1 MHEHSVSNGSN
12 LCSVKEQILTGSLT
26 GLNTKQDIDANS
38 GSETRSEGLNSDQ
51 DIQSEEIK
59 ALTNGHQ
66 QSNCLENHLDAS
78 DHDNHIQSE
87 EDKLDTNNYVTNKS
101 KFQGETEEKTRTKS
115 RQVEGRLKEKSE
127 PRNAPPPRDTLVDT
141 PLVPSVL
148 YQHRVRGLVLAL
160 LVEPEFNTD
169 PTAREEVVRSM
180 CVCLLEILHTY

>member
-1 MHEHSVSNGSN
+1 M
-12 LCSVKEQILTGSLT
+12 CSVKEQILTGSLT

-38 GSETRSEGLNSDQ
+38 ESETRSEGLNSDQ

-59 ALTNGHQ
+59 ALSNGHQ
-66 QSNCLENHLDAS
+66 QLNCLENHS

-87 EDKLDTNNYVTNKS
+87 EDKLDTNNYVTNKNS
-101 KFQGETEEKTRTKS
+101 KFQGETEEKTRTK
-115 RQVEGRLKEKSE
+115 KIE

-180 CVCLLEILHTY
+180 CVCVSA